1 MRNKIRLALFALC
14 TAVVSG
20 TAELYADERIPA
32 ATARQTAEASQYDI
46 VYQEN
51 HTHTIAPAGETF
63 SLDLLSVA
71 QKMYT
76 AIGLPDGPFLGYG
89 VETRLTGLQQLQFGT
104 DWTEGKTALT
114 LDFKPNNGMDALSN
128 TLDIY
133 VIANTTST
141 GGIRPAAL
149 VRVTFSQAPVTVY
162 STGAIQG
169 LRMEETTYNGT
180 MQTKKV
186 SHFDRAGRLV
196 QETALSASPSGNDI
210 IRFYRYDCMNRGD
223 SVTYLPYTLEETGG
237 LAPGEPRSGTEG
249 LLPGVLYGERVQFCL
264 LVQRVRHLAARR
276 SRQIRRTGQGVQH
289 RRRQRRPLHRL
300 YLRPQYGSGGV

>member
-20 TAELYADERIPA
+20 TAELHADERIPA
-32 ATARQTAEASQYDI
+32 AAARQTAEASQYDI

-76 AIGLPDGPFLGYG
+76 AIGLPDGPLLGYG

-128 TLDIY
+128 TPRYLRHRQHHIHRRHP
-133 VIANTTST
+133 T
-141 GGIRPAAL
+141 GG
-149 VRVTFSQAPVTVY
+149 
-162 STGAIQG
+162 
-169 LRMEETTYNGT
+169 
-180 MQTKKV
+180 
-186 SHFDRAGRLV
+186 
-196 QETALSASPSGNDI
+196 
-210 IRFYRYDCMNRGD
+210 
-223 SVTYLPYTLEETGG
+223 
-237 LAPGEPRSGTEG
+237 SGTG
-249 LLPGVLYGERVQFCL
+249 NF
-264 LVQRVRHLAARR
+264 LA
-276 SRQIRRTGQGVQH
+276 
-289 RRRQRRPLHRL
+289 
-300 YLRPQYGSGGV
+300 GSGDGL

>member
-141 GGIRPAAL
+141 SGIRPAAL

-237 LAPGEPRSGTEG
+237 TPKRN
-249 LLPGVLYGERVQFCL
+249 
-264 LVQRVRHLAARR
+264 RR
-276 SRQIRRTGQGVQH
+276 PSTGSIIRRTSTILPTRPKSTTP
-289 RRRQRRPLHRL
+289 RRSAFPSNPADRAGSTASTAAAPATTPPISTAAIRL
-300 YLRPQYGSGGV
+300 WRCISIP

>member
-1 MRNKIRLALFALC
+1 
-14 TAVVSG
+14 
-20 TAELYADERIPA
+20 
-32 ATARQTAEASQYDI
+32 
-46 VYQEN
+46 
-51 HTHTIAPAGETF
+51 
-63 SLDLLSVA
+63 
-71 QKMYT
+71 MYT

-196 QETALSASPSGNDI
+196 QGDRSVRLAFGQRHHPFLPVRLHEPRRLGHLPALHAGRD
-210 IRFYRYDCMNRGD
+210 RR
-223 SVTYLPYTLEETGG
+223 

>member
-114 LDFKPNNGMDALSN
+114 LDFKPNNGMEALSN

-186 SHFDRAGRLV
+186 SHFDRAGRRV

-210 IRFYRYDCMNRGD
+210 IRLYR
-223 SVTYLPYTLEETGG
+223 
-237 LAPGEPRSGTEG
+237 
-249 LLPGVLYGERVQFCL
+249 
-264 LVQRVRHLAARR
+264 
-276 SRQIRRTGQGVQH
+276 
-289 RRRQRRPLHRL
+289 
-300 YLRPQYGSGGV
+300 

>member
-20 TAELYADERIPA
+20 TAELHADERIPA
-32 ATARQTAEASQYDI
+32 AAARQTAEASQYDI

-76 AIGLPDGPFLGYG
+76 AIGLPDGPLLGYG

-237 LAPGEPRSGTEG
+237 SI
-249 LLPGVLYGERVQFCL
+249 
-264 LVQRVRHLAARR
+264 
-276 SRQIRRTGQGVQH
+276 IRRTSTILPTRPKSTTP
-289 RRRQRRPLHRL
+289 RRSAFPSNPADRAGSTASTAAAPATTPPISTAAIRL
-300 YLRPQYGSGGV
+300 WRCISIP

>member
-20 TAELYADERIPA
+20 TAELHADERIPA
-32 ATARQTAEASQYDI
+32 AAARQTAEASQYDI

-76 AIGLPDGPFLGYG
+76 AIGLPDGPLLGYG

-141 GGIRPAAL
+141 GG
-149 VRVTFSQAPVTVY
+149 
-162 STGAIQG
+162 
-169 LRMEETTYNGT
+169 
-180 MQTKKV
+180 
-186 SHFDRAGRLV
+186 
-196 QETALSASPSGNDI
+196 
-210 IRFYRYDCMNRGD
+210 
-223 SVTYLPYTLEETGG
+223 
-237 LAPGEPRSGTEG
+237 SGTG
-249 LLPGVLYGERVQFCL
+249 NF
-264 LVQRVRHLAARR
+264 LA
-276 SRQIRRTGQGVQH
+276 
-289 RRRQRRPLHRL
+289 
-300 YLRPQYGSGGV
+300 GSGDGL